1 MRPADTVVAQ
11 ARHAAAVHA
20 AEKRLGRKLTE
31 NDRVDPVVLVEDV
44 TRRGVFTKTFKLP
57 RGKRHVSLSR
67 EPVHY
72 RDDFGRMAEID
83 LAWRPS
89 DPATGHSHEVVHAP
103 YRAFVLAGKIGV
115 RHESRAGGWLEMILT
130 HVDGQAVSPLIP
142 VTRVDG
148 QTVFWDQVVPGLDLK
163 LCTYPHKTE
172 IFKQMA
178 GPHELTWAVEESE
191 GFKGKFDDAIIGND
205 GSGNRLEIVT
215 SRDGGVFTEK
225 WTGRVSKIKDPRTRQ
240 KGWVEVDAGD
250 IPVIVDASIVETIVN
265 TADDGHDRQHVK
277 HWTLTYGGEPEDVT
291 TTAWDQVGYVTAGVN
306 NISTSTTTTV
316 TTTYGSTHR
325 NAWGWEGYRWT
336 AGLRFRS
343 LNIPAGATIDA
354 ATLRVRK
361 YRVATPAHIRI
372 KGNDVDDAP
381 VWSAGNPPHA
391 AGKTSTSVAWSPTT
405 TAVYTQT
412 DTGHLTTSSTYPI
425 SRWVSTSTLNVLGP
439 VAEVLG
445 RGGWASGN
453 DLALI
458 LSHTNELPLSSYVG
472 NFWGVGDGNWAVG
485 VRIDGYEY
493 GGSTQLDI
501 TYTPGGS
508 APPFA
513 NRAHRIWRVQR

>member
-11 ARHAAAVHA
+11 ARRAAAVHA

-31 NDRVDPVVLVEDV
+31 NDRVDPVSLVEDV
-44 TRRGVFTKTFKLP
+44 ARRGVFTKTFKLP

-72 RDDFGRMAEID
+72 LDDFGRMAEID
-83 LAWRPS
+83 LAWQPS
-89 DPATGHSHEVVHAP
+89 DPATGHSHEVAHAP

-115 RHESRAGGWLEMILT
+115 RHESRAGGWLKMVLT

-178 GPHELTWAVEESE
+178 SPHELTWAIEESE
-191 GFKGKFDDAIIGND
+191 GFKGKFDDAVVGND

-215 SRDGGVFTEK
+215 SRDAGVFTEK
-225 WTGRVSKIKDPRTRQ
+225 WTGRVSKVKDPRTRQ
-240 KGWVEVDAGD
+240 KGWVEVDVGD
-250 IPVIVDASIVETIVN
+250 IPVIVDASIVEAIVN
-265 TADDGHDRQHVK
+265 TADDGHDRQYIK
-277 HWTLTYGGEPEDVT
+277 HWTSTYGGHPEDLTITV
-291 TTAWDQVGYVTAGVN
+291 WDQAGDVTAGVYN
-306 NISTSTTTTV
+306 AVTSTTTT
-316 TTTYGSTHR
+316 TTEYSSSHI
-325 NAWGWEGYRWT
+325 AFGWAGWRWT

-361 YRVATPAHIRI
+361 NRVETPAHIRI
-372 KGNDVDDAP
+372 RGNDVDDAP

-391 AGKTSTSVAWSPTT
+391 AGKTSASVAWSPTT
-405 TAVYTQT
+405 TSVYTQT
-412 DTGHLTTSSTYPI
+412 DTGHSTTSSTYPI
-425 SRWVSTSTLNVLGP
+425 SSWVNTSTLNVLGP
-439 VAEVLG
+439 VAEILG
-445 RGGWASGN
+445 RGGWMSGN
-453 DLALI
+453 DLALV
-458 LSHTNELPLSSYVG
+458 LSHTKDFPMSSQTS
-472 NFWGVGDGNWAVG
+472 NWSWGVGDWGHAVG
-485 VRIDGYEY
+485 VRIDEY
-493 GGSTQLDI
+493 GAGGNTQLDI